1 MHELSIAQGILDI
14 IQNEAEKNAIERVS
28 AVRLKLGKL
37 TAVEPSSLSFCFE
50 LITKGTLAEG
60 ARLEIETVPIT
71 GRCAQCGREFT
82 LEDPFC
88 NCPVCQGLKIDILTG
103 REFYI
108 SEIETDD

>member
-14 IQNEAEKNAIERVS
+14 VQDEAEKNSIERVS

-60 ARLEIETVPIT
+60 AKLEIETVPIT
-71 GRCAQCGREFT
+71 GRCNKCGREVT
-82 LEDPFC
+82 LEDPFGA
-88 NCPVCQGLKIDILTG
+88 CPDCRGSKINILTG

-108 SEIETDD
+108 YEIENDD

>member
-14 IQNEAEKNAIERVS
+14 IQDEAGKNSIEHVS

-37 TAVEPSSLSFCFE
+37 TAVEPSSLSFCFG

-60 ARLEIETVPIT
+60 ARLEIESVPIT
-71 GRCAQCGREFT
+71 GRCAQCGRDFT

-88 NCPVCQGLKIDILTG
+88 NCPVCQGFKIDILTG

>member
-14 IQNEAEKNAIERVS
+14 VRDEAKRNAIERISV
-28 AVRLKLGKL
+28 VRLKLGKL

-60 ARLEIETVPIT
+60 AKLEIEPVPIT

-88 NCPVCQGLKIDILTG
+88 NCPGCRSLKIDILTG

-108 SEIETDD
+108 CEIETDD

>member
-28 AVRLKLGKL
+28 VVRLKLGKL

-60 ARLEIETVPIT
+60 AKLEIDTIPIT

-108 SEIETDD
+108 CEIETDD

>member
-28 AVRLKLGKL
+28 VVRLKLGKL

-71 GRCAQCGREFT
+71 GRCAQCGKEFI

-88 NCPVCQGLKIDILTG
+88 NCPGCQGLKIDILTG

-108 SEIETDD
+108 CEIESDD